1 MRPLIT
7 HIPHYALGLA
17 LVVLYFW
24 MERGERRNEALA
36 GPDGHVPEG
45 HELAGPRAH
54 QALGLVLVV
63 GLVSSV
69 GALMWHS
76 TRGELPGWSLV
87 LTYVGVG
94 LVAALWI
101 AWNLPGRLPAPVAAR
116 MGAAGRAAVRG
127 VVLLVLAWGVVFAGM
142 WLAQGVVLPGTPH

>member
-17 LVVLYFW
+17 LVVLYYW
-24 MERGERRNEALA
+24 MERSERRNEALA
-36 GPDGHVPEG
+36 GDDGEIAEG

-54 QALGLVLVV
+54 QALGLLLGV
-63 GLVSSV
+63 GLFTSV
-69 GALMWHS
+69 GSLMWHS

-87 LTYVGVG
+87 LTYIGVG

-101 AWNLPGRLPAPVAAR
+101 AWNVPGRLPAPVAAR
-116 MGAAGRAAVRG
+116 MGAAGRGALRG
-127 VVLLVLAWGVVFAGM
+127 VVMVEEV
-142 WLAQGVVLPGTPH
+142 